1 MKMWL
6 GPRLAK
12 EAFRIVAQVAAQ
24 IWSGTAFKGYS
35 VPTESRELVTQ
46 GSVFPS
52 PSDHRKLFPPG
63 DISVVCRAEGVVC
76 ECTGG
81 RAVHWLPAQMSF
93 QHQGWPGAP
102 GKPGVARTSGSGP
115 NSVICLLNFDRG

>member
-1 MKMWL
+1 MHRTGGVRAFHVKMWL

-63 DISVVCRAEGVVC
+63 TFLLSAELRGLCVNTQVVGQFI
-76 ECTGG
+76 G
-81 RAVHWLPAQMSF
+81 S
-93 QHQGWPGAP
+93 QH
-102 GKPGVARTSGSGP
+102 R
-115 NSVICLLNFDRG
+115 